1 MRKIALLL
9 STLLL
14 VTIAPTA
21 QAADA
26 NLKVMS
32 RNIYLGADVGVAM
45 KLIPDFK
52 AAATIYVGPS
62 SSDRFF
68 KARTFIGKRDNYK

>member
-1 MRKIALLL
+1 MRKTALLL

-21 QAADA
+21 QATDS

-32 RNIYLGADVGVAM
+32 RNIYLGAD
-45 KLIPDFK
+45 D
-52 AAATIYVGPS
+52 
-62 SSDRFF
+62 
-68 KARTFIGKRDNYK
+68 